1 LSPLVLSVAVILTII
16 FAIGLAETTPTDWTH
31 SEKFLFSLYYLFW
44 EGCIIT
50 VYCYWCGFPLWP
62 QSPPPVTYL
71 GRKCCHRSFTV
82 TLPKRPNG
90 GELQTTQNPS
100 PTHWP
105 TFLISR
111 KHGTILPQT

>member
-1 LSPLVLSVAVILTII
+1 
-16 FAIGLAETTPTDWTH
+16 
-31 SEKFLFSLYYLFW
+31 
-44 EGCIIT
+44 
-50 VYCYWCGFPLWP
+50 
-62 QSPPPVTYL
+62 VTYL